1 MNLTD
6 VANLFKDSDCLPHYR
21 DFFWSV
27 ADILDCNGGSV
38 ACVNDTLII
47 FDWHPDPAIIKYRS
61 IFLNEGVNPGLEG
74 VV

>member
-6 VANLFKDSDCLPHYR
+6 VANLFKASNCLPHDR

-27 ADILDCNGGSV
+27 ADILDCDGGSIT
-38 ACVNDTLII
+38 CVNDTLII
-47 FDWHPDPAIIKYRS
+47 FDGHPDPAVVKYGP
-61 IFLNEGVNPGLEG
+61 IFLNEGINPGLEG